1 MTSRKLLTFT
11 LTSIYGIRK
20 YTRIETRKQDGRWY
34 RRFHCSRLQRQR
46 IKLISKTIWRK
57 IRVKLFKRRI
67 WLIRKA
73 KTININTVVEELA
86 SSENIARTFW
96 YYCCRWWMKYT
107 FNLFSTNRLTT
118 WSHFIRTVIQLEVV
132 LSEVSKLNDARKKK
146 KLNSIKTK
154 KNWFVPF
161 IVVTQQYSF
170 RWWIK
175 L

>member
-67 WLIRKA
+67 WLIHKA
-73 KTININTVVEELA
+73 KTILILLLKNLSLQKIWLVH
-86 SSENIARTFW
+86 W

-107 FNLFSTNRLTT
+107 FNHFSTNWLTR